1 MRSTRTFI
9 GYAGTGAAALAAA
22 AVLVVA
28 GLPAAPAG
36 AQELATTTRASSAP
50 VLMGDGQ
57 SNWALHNLDIGGSRY
72 AELDDINAGNVG
84 DLDLAWSFEAGAANS
99 ITQVT
104 PLVIDGVMYVNSGAT
119 VFALNAVTGE
129 TVWTLRMND
138 TLEARGRGPTYGDG
152 RLYAFGGAS
161 MYAVDVQSGELAE
174 SFGDGG
180 RLEIISEALEFKYP
194 DDYPPGV
201 DAYGLGYRLTTPPVY
216 HEGTLYAGVA
226 LSENHIPGGL
236 VIAADAATG
245 AIKW

>member
-1 MRSTRTFI
+1 MRFTRGAMRHARTN
-9 GYAGTGAAALAAA
+9 AAAGALLASAA
-22 AVLVVA
+22 LIAA
-28 GLPAAPAG
+28 LPAAPAA
-36 AQELATTTRASSAP
+36 AQEATTTHQSAP
-50 VLMGDGQ
+50 PVLTGTGQ
-57 SNWALHNLDIGGSRY
+57 ANWALHNLDIGGSRY
-72 AELDDINAGNVG
+72 AELDEIDAENVG
-84 DLDLAWSFEAGAANS
+84 DLELAWSFEAGAANS

-129 TVWTLRMND
+129 TVWTLRLND

-161 MYAVDVQSGELAE
+161 MYAVDVASGELAE

-226 LSENHIPGGL
+226 LWRTTFPAG
-236 VIAADAATG
+236 
-245 AIKW
+245 W